1 MRTFLLF
8 LFAAFA
14 FIGCEDIQDNNPAM
28 QAVLNN
34 QLYKAIEIRA
44 EILENG
50 TLVLQGIKGDEE
62 LTITLNNS
70 TEGIYTLGMN
80 EISTAIYTDPV
91 GTIYSTN
98 PFGNGLVL
106 IQNVSEN
113 TVSGTFKF
121 NAYRSGLDTL
131 NAQKGYFY
139 RVPIINGTTTEETV
153 PTVNL
158 LSATIEGNPFSAQT
172 ITAANSNG
180 FIVVNGTQDNQ
191 SIFLS
196 FPNTIENG
204 DNPIGEGIIARYI
217 LNGQTLLAVSGT
229 ISIVNHNTTINE
241 ISGTFSFETEGPD
254 GLEITQGQFNV
265 AY

>member
-14 FIGCEDIQDNNPAM
+14 FTGCEDIQDNSPAM
-28 QAVLNN
+28 QAVLND
-34 QLYKAIEIRA
+34 QLYRASDARA

-50 TLVLQGIKGDEE
+50 TLVLQGITGVEG
-62 LTITLNNS
+62 LTITLSNAAAG
-70 TEGIYTLGMN
+70 TYTLGGN
-80 EISTAIYTDPV
+80 GTNRAVFKDFLGSIYT
-91 GTIYSTN
+91 TR
-98 PFGNGLVL
+98 PFGDGQVI

-113 TVSGTFKF
+113 TFSGTFKF
-121 NAYRSGLDTL
+121 NAYRFGLDTL
-131 NAQKGYFY
+131 NAQKGVFY
-139 RVPIINGTTTEETV
+139 KVPLNGTTTEEPV
-153 PTVNL
+153 PVVNL
-158 LSATIEGNPFSAQT
+158 LNATIDGNPFSAQT
-172 ITAANSNG
+172 ITATDSNG

-217 LNGQTLLAVSGT
+217 LNGQTLVAVSGT
-229 ISIVNHNTTINE
+229 ISIVNHNTTLNE